1 MNEIKLWGLYT
12 DERNQQKL
20 HIAAGWTTAIALSPP
35 RLPTSSVAS
44 RKKTP
49 EAEDDAG

>member
-1 MNEIKLWGLYT
+1 MNEIMVWGLYT

-20 HIAAGWTTAIALSPP
+20 HIADGWTTAIALSPP
-35 RLPTSSVAS
+35 RLPPSSVAS
-44 RKKTP
+44 RKKAP